1 MSQANLR
8 QLDQR
13 LAGEL
18 QKRKVQSEMER
29 IKIRMA
35 IEGSSEIKHIK
46 GQIAQAY
53 LNKDRSAQ
61 IVERQTRN
69 LVEQTEEALIDRAM
83 LEKRDY
89 EVEANN
95 QHRKQKTMSLLQH
108 KAVLHDQMYEKKVK
122 CEEARDQF
130 LSEKGQVDD
139 ILQKII
145 NEDSKKMQKDLQKK
159 TVAFAT
165 MQTALAEKE
174 EIKRDAKERER
185 LENLAYKKY
194 LDSLEQREYEF
205 KLQKAELEAAKDKIY
220 QQMKVRQEHELAEQ
234 ELLDNLR
241 EELHKEEEEAKA
253 RKKDQDMVEKRA
265 HQMMQMKH
273 AEVTDR
279 QMKEDRRREERKLE
293 VEYKEIMLKK
303 FAEDAKLEQMIQS
316 KRRMKELEHK
326 REVEKMWQQRLEL
339 YRIER
344 EKELAWEKD
353 MMKKDDWLDEIV
365 KMEKERLLQENLPY
379 IDGFLP
385 KGMVKNEEDCK
396 YFGVT
401 RDFHKAANP
410 MAY

>member
-1 MSQANLR
+1 
-8 QLDQR
+8 
-13 LAGEL
+13 
-18 QKRKVQSEMER
+18 
-29 IKIRMA
+29 
-35 IEGSSEIKHIK
+35 
-46 GQIAQAY
+46 
-53 LNKDRSAQ
+53 
-61 IVERQTRN
+61 
-69 LVEQTEEALIDRAM
+69 
-83 LEKRDY
+83 
-89 EVEANN
+89 
-95 QHRKQKTMSLLQH
+95 
-108 KAVLHDQMYEKKVK
+108 MYEKKVK
-122 CEEARDQF
+122 CDEARDQF

-145 NEDSKKMQKDLQKK
+145 NEDSAKMQNDLKKK

-174 EIKRDAKERER
+174 QIKSEARERER

-220 QQMKVRQEHELAEQ
+220 QQMKVRQERELAEQ

-253 RKKDQDMVEKRA
+253 RKKDQDNIEKRA
-265 HQMMQMKH
+265 HQMQQMKD
-273 AEVTDR
+273 AEVKDR
-279 QMKEDRRREERKLE
+279 QMKEDRRFEERKLE
-293 VEYKEIMLKK
+293 EQYKGIMMKK

-339 YRIER
+339 YRVER

-365 KMEKERLLQENLPY
+365 KLEKERLLQENLPY

-401 RDFHKAANP
+401 RDFQKAANP
-410 MAY
+410 VAY